1 MKLLKRTSAA
11 VIFALFVT
19 AATYM
24 IAQAGTGASGHPQ
37 QQQPTQQ
44 VEATLTPQP
53 AGTGTNQGQIACS
66 VCHSKFTDAVQSGTH
81 GHAISDPLFSQM
93 WTDQGKP
100 GACLVCHVT
109 GYDPATGTWSADGV
123 SCEACHGP
131 VPAGHSSDPVA
142 NPVPVD
148 RTSDLCGRC
157 HSGDRFNVADWQS
170 STHFQRG
177 MTCTVCHDPHT
188 ATLKTVQGQEAA
200 GPSGLCIN
208 CHSEVSMAF
217 PYSVHNKAG
226 VSCVDCHLR
235 HFETGTTDVHAIPD
249 HSFTASIA
257 TCSACHA
264 DQMHAQPTN
273 ATASQ
278 IASSSVIPIDA
289 SSTSADLATNPS
301 PVSPLGFAGLAG
313 LFGLAG
319 GMVLQ
324 PWLEK
329 AYRKINKKGN
339 KK

>member
-1 MKLLKRTSAA
+1 MKLLRRTSIAILFA
-11 VIFALFVT
+11 VVVT

-24 IAQAGTGASGHPQ
+24 IVQAGAEPRGIAQ
-37 QQQPTQQ
+37 QPQPTQQ
-44 VEATLTPQP
+44 LQPTLPAQP
-53 AGTGTNQGQIACS
+53 NGQQSSQQQIACS
-66 VCHSKFTDAVQSGTH
+66 VCHSKFSDALQEGAH
-81 GHAISDPLFSQM
+81 GRAISDPLFNQM

-109 GYDPATGTWSADGV
+109 GYDPATGTWTADGV

-131 VPAGHSSDPVA
+131 VPAAHSADPVA
-142 NPVPVD
+142 NPVLVD

-157 HSGDRFNVADWQS
+157 HSGDRFNIPDWQS

-188 ATLKTVQGQEAA
+188 ATLKTVQGQEAT

-235 HFETGTTDVHAIPD
+235 HFETGSTDVHAIPD

-264 DQMHAQPTN
+264 DQMHAQPTDTTVTQS
-273 ATASQ
+273 AAIIEPT
-278 IASSSVIPIDA
+278 
-289 SSTSADLATNPS
+289 STSTTGEATSSPS
-301 PVSPLGFAGLAG
+301 PVSPLGFAGIAG

-329 AYRKINKKGN
+329 AYRNINKKGN

>member
-1 MKLLKRTSAA
+1 MKFIKRFSIA
-11 VIFALFVT
+11 ILFALMVT
-19 AATYM
+19 ATTYM
-24 IAQAGTGASGHPQ
+24 IVQAGTEPKVPAQQPQPDVEAQPSDEQPAQ
-37 QQQPTQQ
+37 QQI
-44 VEATLTPQP
+44 E
-53 AGTGTNQGQIACS
+53 CS
-66 VCHSKFTDAVQSGTH
+66 TCHSKFNDAWLSGKH
-81 GHAISDPLFSQM
+81 GEAISDPLFTQM

-109 GYDPATGTWSADGV
+109 GYDPALGTWKEDGV
-123 SCEACHGP
+123 SCEACHDM
-131 VPAGHSSDPVA
+131 VPAAHTTDPVA
-142 NPVPVD
+142 NPVSVD

-157 HSGDRFNVADWQS
+157 HSGDRFNVTDWQS

-177 MTCTVCHDPHT
+177 MTCTVCHDPHS
-188 ATLKTVQGQEAA
+188 ATLKTIQGQEDI

-217 PYSVHNKAG
+217 PYSKHNQVG

-235 HFETGTTDVHAIPD
+235 HFEPGTTDIHAIPD

-257 TCSACHA
+257 TCSSCHA
-264 DQMHAQPTN
+264 DQMHAQPADT
-273 ATASQ
+273 ATSQ
-278 IASSSVIPIDA
+278 ITSTTPPESTPIPGEA
-289 SSTSADLATNPS
+289 ATNPS

-313 LFGLAG
+313 LIGLAA

-329 AYRKINKKGN
+329 AYRKMNKKDN

>member
-1 MKLLKRTSAA
+1 MKLLKRFSIA
-11 VIFALFVT
+11 ILFALLVT

-24 IAQAGTGASGHPQ
+24 IAQAGVEASGPAQQPQ
-37 QQQPTQQ
+37 PTLQQQPTQQ
-44 VEATLTPQP
+44 QE
-53 AGTGTNQGQIACS
+53 QIACS
-66 VCHSKFTDAVQSGTH
+66 VCHSKFTDAWQSGKH
-81 GHAISDPLFSQM
+81 GHAISDPLFNQM

-109 GYDPATGTWSADGV
+109 GYDPASGTWKEDGV

-131 VPAGHSSDPVA
+131 IPVNHSTDPVA

-157 HSGDRFNVADWQS
+157 HSGDRFNIADWQS

-177 MTCTVCHDPHT
+177 MTCTVCHDPHS
-188 ATLKTVQGQEAA
+188 ATLKTVPGQEAA
-200 GPSGLCIN
+200 GPSALCIN
-208 CHSEVSMAF
+208 CHKEVAMNF
-217 PYSVHNKAG
+217 PYSKHNQVG

-235 HFETGTTDVHAIPD
+235 HFTPGSTDVHAIPD
-249 HSFTASIA
+249 HSFTADVT

-264 DQMHAQPTN
+264 DQMHAQPTDTA
-273 ATASQ
+273 ATQSTTQTPQA
-278 IASSSVIPIDA
+278 ANTPIPGQVA
-289 SSTSADLATNPS
+289 GLPS

-313 LFGLAG
+313 LIGLAG

-329 AYRKINKKGN
+329 AYRKMNKKEP

>member
-1 MKLLKRTSAA
+1 MKILKRTFIA
-11 VIFALFVT
+11 VLFALFVT

-24 IAQAGTGASGHPQ
+24 IAKAGTEPGSPA
-37 QQQPTQQ
+37 QQPQSTQQ
-44 VEATLTPQP
+44 PQP
-53 AGTGTNQGQIACS
+53 TMLAQPTGQQSTQQIACS
-66 VCHSKFTDAVQSGTH
+66 ACHSKFMDALQSGKH
-81 GHAISDPLFSQM
+81 GHAISDPLFTQM

-109 GYDPATGTWSADGV
+109 GYDPATGTWTADGV

-131 VPAGHSSDPVA
+131 VPAAHSTDPVA

-157 HSGDRFNVADWQS
+157 HSGDRFNIADWQS

-177 MTCTVCHDPHT
+177 MTCTVCHDPHS

-217 PYSVHNKAG
+217 PYSKHNQAG

-264 DQMHAQPTN
+264 DQMHAQPTV
-273 ATASQ
+273 ASTDQ
-278 IASSSVIPIDA
+278 ITPAIVPE
-289 SSTSADLATNPS
+289 SSTPTSGDSASNPS

-329 AYRKINKKGN
+329 AYHNINKKGN

>member
-1 MKLLKRTSAA
+1 MKFMRRFSIAIL
-11 VIFALFVT
+11 FALFIT
-19 AATYM
+19 GATYI
-24 IAQAGTGASGHPQ
+24 IAQAGAEPTRPGQQLILSPITQPIEQDQPQ
-37 QQQPTQQ
+37 Q
-44 VEATLTPQP
+44 E
-53 AGTGTNQGQIACS
+53 IACS
-66 VCHSKFTDAVQSGTH
+66 TCHSKFTDAVQGGTH
-81 GHAISDPLFSQM
+81 GHAISDPLFNQM

-109 GYDPATGTWSADGV
+109 GYDPAQGTWKEDGV

-131 VPAGHSSDPVA
+131 VPATHSSDPVA
-142 NPVPVD
+142 NPVPVE
-148 RTSDLCGRC
+148 RTSDLCGKC
-157 HSGDRFNVADWQS
+157 HSGDRFNVQDWQS

-177 MTCTVCHDPHT
+177 MTCTVCHDPHS
-188 ATLKTVQGQEAA
+188 ATLKTVQGQEDV
-200 GPSGLCIN
+200 GPSALCIN

-217 PYSVHNKAG
+217 PYSKHNQAG

-235 HFETGTTDVHAIPD
+235 HFEVGSNDIHAIPD
-249 HSFTASIA
+249 HSFTASIT

-264 DQMHAQPTN
+264 DQMHAQPTDPTIGQG
-273 ATASQ
+273 AAIIQ
-278 IASSSVIPIDA
+278 PV
-289 SSTSADLATNPS
+289 STSKPVEAESKPS

-329 AYRKINKKGN
+329 AYRNLNKKGN

>member
-1 MKLLKRTSAA
+1 MKLLKRFSIA
-11 VIFALFVT
+11 ILFALVVT

-24 IAQAGTGASGHPQ
+24 IAQARPGTSNTAPQ
-37 QQQPTQQ
+37 QPQQN
-44 VEATLTPQP
+44 AC
-53 AGTGTNQGQIACS
+53 AG
-66 VCHSKFTDAVQSGTH
+66 CHSDFNTALMSGVH
-81 GHAISDPLFSQM
+81 GHATSDPLFKQM

-109 GYDPATGTWSADGV
+109 GYDPATGTWKADGV

-131 VPAGHSSDPVA
+131 MPAGHDSDPID

-157 HSGDRFNVADWQS
+157 HTGDRFNVAEWQA

-177 MTCTVCHDPHT
+177 MSCTVCHDPHT
-188 ATLKTVQGQEAA
+188 ATLKTVQGQADK
-200 GPSGLCIN
+200 GPSALCIN

-217 PYSVHNKAG
+217 PYSKHNQAG

-235 HFETGTTDVHAIPD
+235 HFSPGNNNDVHALPD
-249 HSFTASIA
+249 HSFSASIA

-264 DQMHAQPTN
+264 DQMHAQPTAAKTVQTTPSN
-273 ATASQ
+273 PPEITATPGDVAG
-278 IASSSVIPIDA
+278 VP
-289 SSTSADLATNPS
+289 SA
-301 PVSPLGFAGLAG
+301 VSPLGFAGLAG
-313 LFGLAG
+313 LIGLAG

-329 AYRKINKKGN
+329 AYQKMNKKDV

>member
-1 MKLLKRTSAA
+1 MKFIKRTSIAI
-11 VIFALFVT
+11 IFALFVT

-24 IAQAGTGASGHPQ
+24 IARAGTETGGAAPQSQPTALPQPTMPIETSVPKTSQ
-37 QQQPTQQ
+37 QQ
-44 VEATLTPQP
+44 V
-53 AGTGTNQGQIACS
+53 ACS
-66 VCHSKFTDAVQSGTH
+66 VCHSKFTDAVQSGSH
-81 GHAISDPLFSQM
+81 GHAISDPLFTQM

-109 GYDPATGTWSADGV
+109 GYDPATGTWQEDGV

-131 VPAGHSSDPVA
+131 VPAAHSSDPVA

-157 HSGDRFNVADWQS
+157 HSGDRFNIADWQS

-177 MTCTVCHDPHT
+177 MTCTVCHDPHS
-188 ATLKTVQGQEAA
+188 ATLKTVQGQEDK
-200 GPSGLCIN
+200 GPSALCIN

-217 PYSVHNKAG
+217 PYSKHNQAG

-264 DQMHAQPTN
+264 DQMHAQPTA
-273 ATASQ
+273 ATAAQ
-278 IASSSVIPIDA
+278 AAVITPQPV
-289 SSTSADLATNPS
+289 SLSTAGEATSNPS

-329 AYRKINKKGN
+329 AYRNINKKGN

>member
-1 MKLLKRTSAA
+1 MA

-19 AATYM
+19 AATYK
-24 IAQAGTGASGHPQ
+24 IAQAGTVPGGQFQ
-37 QQQPTQQ
+37 QPQPTQQ
-44 VEATLTPQP
+44 VQP
-53 AGTGTNQGQIACS
+53 ALPEQPTESKTTQQQVACN

-81 GHAISDPLFSQM
+81 GHAISDPLFNQM

-131 VPAGHSSDPVA
+131 VPAGHSSDPIA

-177 MTCTVCHDPHT
+177 MTCTVCHDPHS
-188 ATLKTVQGQEAA
+188 ATLKIVQGQEDA

-217 PYSVHNKAG
+217 PYSKHNQAG

-264 DQMHAQPTN
+264 DQMHAQPTGPT
-273 ATASQ
+273 ATQ
-278 IASSSVIPIDA
+278 IAGTVIPV
-289 SSTSADLATNPS
+289 STSTGGEATSNPS

-329 AYRKINKKGN
+329 AYRNINKKGN

>member
-1 MKLLKRTSAA
+1 MKLLKRFSIA
-11 VIFALFVT
+11 ILFAIFVT
-19 AATYM
+19 GATYM
-24 IAQAGTGASGHPQ
+24 IAKAGTEPSGPAQQPQ
-37 QQQPTQQ
+37 PTQQPQSTEQQPTQQ
-44 VEATLTPQP
+44 
-53 AGTGTNQGQIACS
+53 QIGCN

-81 GHAISDPLFSQM
+81 GHAISDPLFNQM

-109 GYDPATGTWSADGV
+109 GYDPALGTWKEDGV

-131 VPAGHSSDPVA
+131 VPITHSTDPVA

-157 HSGDRFNVADWQS
+157 HSGDRFNIPDWQS

-177 MTCTVCHDPHT
+177 MTCTVCHDPHS
-188 ATLKTVQGQEAA
+188 ATLKTVQGQEDV
-200 GPSGLCIN
+200 GPSALCIN

-217 PYSVHNKAG
+217 PYSKHNQAG

-235 HFETGTTDVHAIPD
+235 HFETGTNDVHAIPD
-249 HSFTASIA
+249 HSFTASIT

-264 DQMHAQPTN
+264 DQMHAQPTT
-273 ATASQ
+273 TAGTQDVS
-278 IASSSVIPIDA
+278 ITLPMSTPTSGEAAS
-289 SSTSADLATNPS
+289 NPS

-329 AYRKINKKGN
+329 AYHKMNKKGP